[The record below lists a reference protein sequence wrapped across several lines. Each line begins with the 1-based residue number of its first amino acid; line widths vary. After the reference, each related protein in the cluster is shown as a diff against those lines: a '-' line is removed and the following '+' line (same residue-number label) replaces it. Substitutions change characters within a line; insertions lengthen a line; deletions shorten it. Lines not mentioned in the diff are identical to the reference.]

1 MAYTT
6 SANTSVSQ
14 KPGTS
19 TSSGLNTSSI
29 AAAIIV
35 PLLILLCVIIVA
47 LVIFR
52 YKRSPKNQ
60 FKHERFDKNVHFK
73 SNDEAVSYGGNN
85 LYDIPL
91 EGGQTN
97 SGLNGNGALAY
108 ANGNSSDIYNS
119 QLQPS
124 NHGVDNSVGF
134 DNPLYSETTAG
145 AGDGTIDITLPE
157 RDEVAMPGSVQV
169 AVDKGDSVA

>member
-1 MAYTT
+1 M
-6 SANTSVSQ
+6 
-14 KPGTS
+14 
-19 TSSGLNTSSI
+19 
-29 AAAIIV
+29 
-35 PLLILLCVIIVA
+35 
-47 LVIFR
+47 
-52 YKRSPKNQ
+52 
-60 FKHERFDKNVHFK
+60 
-73 SNDEAVSYGGNN
+73 SYGGNN

-157 RDEVAMPGSVQV
+157 RDEVAMPGSVQL
-169 AVDKGDSVA
+169 AAEKGDSVA